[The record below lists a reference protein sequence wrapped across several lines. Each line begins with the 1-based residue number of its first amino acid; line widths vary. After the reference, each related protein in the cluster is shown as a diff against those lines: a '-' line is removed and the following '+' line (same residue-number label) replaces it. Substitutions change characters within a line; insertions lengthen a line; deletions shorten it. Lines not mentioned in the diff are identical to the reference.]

1 MKASKLAQN
10 VILTK
15 IIGIYMPHFGSNKFN
30 HVLNFDITPV
40 KSKNEVNHCCQ
51 HMDIS
56 VNYMCDNGHEKWE
69 CADSLISYDEIF
81 DEYGL
86 IIHDGGASMIL
97 INYCPWCGKKLPE
110 SKRDKWFNELEK
122 IGFLEPTEEDIP
134 PEYRSCDWYKKNER

>member
-1 MKASKLAQN
+1 
-10 VILTK
+10 
-15 IIGIYMPHFGSNKFN
+15 MPHFGSSKFN
-30 HVLNFDITPV
+30 RVLNFDIIPV
-40 KSKNEVNHCCQ
+40 QSKSEANHCCQ

-56 VNYMCDNGHEKWE
+56 AKYTCDHGHEKWE
-69 CADSLISYDEIF
+69 CADSLISYDEVF

-97 INYCPWCGKKLPE
+97 INYCPWCGKKLPD

-134 PEYRSCDWYKKNER
+134 AEYRSCDWYKTK